1 MWHAIQIMK
10 ESTRYGKT
18 LELLTEQNLAVSQ
31 NQHEKKKPDSV
42 FFYSSDMNLGS
53 QSLKS

>member
-1 MWHAIQIMK
+1 MAFHSNNEREHEVQKNFIAN
-10 ESTRYGKT
+10 
-18 LELLTEQNLAVSQ
+18 EQNLAFSESTRE
-31 NQHEKKKPDSV
+31 N